1 MLRDR
6 PYLLLVATNYTY
18 AISAMALNIA
28 MPVYITASLGLPGWV
43 AGAVFTINTVLIGL
57 GQGLVVNAM
66 QGSVR
71 TNIIALGSLLSLVSY
86 SILLTADAT
95 TVGIGVA
102 LVLIGAVVY
111 TGGEI
116 VAGPVLSA
124 LATDAAP
131 VHLRGRYVSVYQ
143 MSWTVAL
150 TVAPVSLTWLLERG
164 SCALWG
170 ALAGVALTGI
180 VLSSHLRRVMPLAA
194 TAVPNSRP
202 IPSPPQQP
210 APRHHDDAELTY
222 FKTRVDDNR
231 FMAAVRSPSGRASA
245 RSQWGTYSADSGA
258 SGCLG
263 VYPGR

>member
-210 APRHHDDAELTY
+210 APPT
-222 FKTRVDDNR
+222 
-231 FMAAVRSPSGRASA
+231 S
-245 RSQWGTYSADSGA
+245 
-258 SGCLG
+258 
-263 VYPGR
+263 